1 MPGDDDD
8 VEFTSGEPAAV
19 SAGSEPAI
27 EVPVDT
33 DPSVGSVDTGPTVGA
48 DDTGP
53 AEQELRSLEASFA
66 AVEEAMESLTR
77 ITADGGD
84 GAVVVAQIEAVVNPT
99 RFPLEA
105 DPSI

>member
-1 MPGDDDD
+1 VPGDDDVD
-8 VEFTSGEPAAV
+8 STDEEPAV
-19 SAGSEPAI
+19 PGSSDADP
-27 EVPVDT
+27 VPGSSDT
-33 DPSVGSVDTGPTVGA
+33 DP
-48 DDTGP
+48 
-53 AEQELRSLEASFA
+53 AELELRSLEASFA

-105 DPSI
+105 DTTL

>member
-1 MPGDDDD
+1 MPGDDDVD
-8 VEFTSGEPAAV
+8 STDEEPAV
-19 SAGSEPAI
+19 PGSS
-27 EVPVDT
+27 DT
-33 DPSVGSVDTGPTVGA
+33 DP
-48 DDTGP
+48 
-53 AEQELRSLEASFA
+53 AELELRSLEASFA

>member
-1 MPGDDDD
+1 VPGDDDVD
-8 VEFTSGEPAAV
+8 STDEEPAV
-19 SAGSEPAI
+19 PGSS
-27 EVPVDT
+27 DT
-33 DPSVGSVDTGPTVGA
+33 DPVPGSSDT
-48 DDTGP
+48 DP
-53 AEQELRSLEASFA
+53 AELELRSLEASFA

-105 DPSI
+105 DTTL

>member
-1 MPGDDDD
+1 MPGDDDT
-8 VEFTSGEPAAV
+8 VEFTNGEAA
-19 SAGSEPAI
+19 
-27 EVPVDT
+27 T
-33 DPSVGSVDTGPTVGA
+33 VGADDTGPTVGA

-105 DPSI
+105 DPTP

>member
-33 DPSVGSVDTGPTVGA
+33 DPASGSVDT
-48 DDTGP
+48 DP
-53 AEQELRSLEASFA
+53 AERELRSLEASFA